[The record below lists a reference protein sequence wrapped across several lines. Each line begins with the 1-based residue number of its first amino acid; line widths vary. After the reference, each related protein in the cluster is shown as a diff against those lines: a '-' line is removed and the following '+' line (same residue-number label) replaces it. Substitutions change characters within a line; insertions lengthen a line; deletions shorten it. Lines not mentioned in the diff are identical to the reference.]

1 VQIILQCPPCP
12 DSIISS
18 NMNWGTYIKVN
29 LKILCKHWLQGGICH
44 LQSTNN
50 TQSWSKKNA
59 IDDTKF
65 WYDVSKNHNLQ
76 LKCYLSCFSRACFP
90 TNNKNIIF
98 L

>member
-1 VQIILQCPPCP
+1 MQVEDFVLTAILLGCVQIILQCPPCP

-50 TQSWSKKNA
+50 TQNPEA
-59 IDDTKF
+59 RRM
-65 WYDVSKNHNLQ
+65 Q
-76 LKCYLSCFSRACFP
+76 L
-90 TNNKNIIF
+90 TT
-98 L
+98 